1 MLERERDAKEEEDM
15 EGKEGGDDESSL
27 RISLGKKKQTKN
39 FFREER
45 GKVVSILKLISPQ
58 NSKLIQELKNVAA
71 LFRSQMI

>member
-1 MLERERDAKEEEDM
+1 M

-27 RISLGKKKQTKN
+27 RISLEKKKKN

-45 GKVVSILKLISPQ
+45 WKVVSILKLISPQ

>member
-1 MLERERDAKEEEDM
+1 MLERERYAKEEEVM

-27 RISLGKKKQTKN
+27 RISLEKKKKN

-45 GKVVSILKLISPQ
+45 GKVVCILKLISPQ

>member
-1 MLERERDAKEEEDM
+1 MLERERYAKEEEVM

-27 RISLGKKKQTKN
+27 RISLEKKKKN

-45 GKVVSILKLISPQ
+45 WKVVSILKLISPQ

>member
-1 MLERERDAKEEEDM
+1 M

-27 RISLGKKKQTKN
+27 RISLKKKKHKN

-58 NSKLIQELKNVAA
+58 NSKLIQ
-71 LFRSQMI
+71 

>member
-1 MLERERDAKEEEDM
+1 M

-27 RISLGKKKQTKN
+27 RISLGKKKKN